1 MMTAYVTLRRFPLSL
16 GEIGPCH
23 VVTLSD
29 VATYDQM
36 VAIDESSVPVVVGE
50 QLCENELLNGLL
62 VHSAGNYATILEQMV
77 AGSTSAFVAMMNDQA
92 ALLGL
97 RATHYADATGYS
109 SQSVSTAVDQA
120 RLAVLL
126 MRSALVRSIV
136 IQSSVTLPVAGS
148 VASYTPLVGFDNVI
162 GVKSG
167 RTSLAGGCDVMA
179 MTFRDGSST
188 RVVYSVVLGQRGGD
202 LLGPAG
208 TAALALA
215 QSAISEQRHYTFEK
229 TQPLGTISWGNVRVK
244 FAVTRRRVV
253 RWWAVQR
260 HPEISMHVDSFTT
273 TIHRGEVV
281 GYVEVRSTYRKRFAL
296 RALRTASPP
305 SLLQRLR

>member
-1 MMTAYVTLRRFPLSL
+1 M

-23 VVTLSD
+23 VVTSSD
-29 VATYDQM
+29 VAIYDQM

-109 SQSVSTAVDQA
+109 AQSVSTAADQA

-179 MTFRDGSST
+179 MTFRDGPFT

-208 TAALALA
+208 SAALALA

-229 TQPLGTISWGNVRVK
+229 TQPLGAISWGNVRVK

-273 TIHRGEVV
+273 KIHRGEVV
-281 GYVEVRSTYRKRFAL
+281 GYVEVRATYRKRFAL